1 MQHHQVNLLFKRGV
15 MMQFRYKI
23 WLENGG
29 KAFGKGPYD
38 ILQRIDRLNSLSQ
51 AAKEMNMSYSQ
62 AWNLINRLEKRLGF
76 KLLWREVG
84 GSSGGGSYLTSEAR
98 ELMYKYGEFIK
109 EADEALN
116 KLFKKYFG

>member
-1 MQHHQVNLLFKRGV
+1 
-15 MMQFRYKI
+15 MQFRYKI